1 MNGPKFFCLV
11 NLIIFHFAEVLLVL
25 DLHLE
30 EKFVLCLQV
39 VELKLLLGTMG
50 EDTDW
55 NFPVACVTSLIDQKL
70 GLGSFNLSL
79 QLL

>member
-1 MNGPKFFCLV
+1 MDGPEFLCLI

-39 VELKLLLGTMG
+39 VELKLMLGAMG

-55 NFPVACVTSLIDQKL
+55 NFPVACVTSLLYQKL
-70 GLGSFNLSL
+70 GLGSFNLTL
-79 QLL
+79 KLL